1 VNRQF
6 HGIKSR
12 SSSLRES
19 LPTELCFNYAH
30 IAGLI
35 FNNNTQVVVKLVES
49 KILARILSLL
59 TGCMVPLWP
68 NGRHLLRYRATLMY
82 GSTLTAGYS
91 LKISISYIKLIKLL
105 HSKKKVHGGRGTR
118 TSNPSVPS
126 QALFHCATLTCW
138 LPRNKMWICICSC
151 SNVLMKCLNVIFKM
165 VPQVYFSPPICQ
177 FSIFVQ

>member
-1 VNRQF
+1 MNRQF

-105 HSKKKVHGGRGTR
+105 HSKKKCMVAGGLEPAIPQFPARHSSTVPHWLADYQGT
-118 TSNPSVPS
+118 
-126 QALFHCATLTCW
+126 
-138 LPRNKMWICICSC
+138 
-151 SNVLMKCLNVIFKM
+151 KCGYVFAVVVM
-165 VPQVYFSPPICQ
+165 F
-177 FSIFVQ
+177 